1 MDNIILI
8 GSGGNTR
15 SCIDVIEVSGKY
27 KIVGIVE
34 KNGTNFEYNLG
45 YPVIGIDNDLEN
57 IRNKYSLALICVG
70 QIKSAKTRINLYEK
84 LKKLNF
90 ELPIIVSPRSHVSK
104 SSKIGHG
111 TIIMHDVL
119 INANVKIG
127 NNCIINNKSLIE
139 HDSSIGDHSHISTG
153 AIING
158 GVTVGNES
166 FIGSG
171 AITKEYISIGDNAV
185 IGAGKV
191 IKYDIKSNEI
201 IK

>member
-15 SCIDVIEVSGKY
+15 SCIDVIESTGKY

-34 KNGTNFEYNLG
+34 KNGVDFEDNLE
-45 YPVIGIDNDLEN
+45 YPVIGIDDDLEN
-57 IRNKYSLALICVG
+57 IRSKYSIALICVG
-70 QIKSAKTRINLYEK
+70 QIKSAEIRVKLYQK

-90 ELPIIVSPRSHVSK
+90 KLPTIISPRSHVSY
-104 SSKIGHG
+104 SSKIGKG

-119 INANVKIG
+119 INANVNIG

-139 HDSSIGDHSHISTG
+139 HDSFIGDHSHISTG

-158 GVTVGNES
+158 GVNIGSET

-171 AITKEYISIGDNAV
+171 VITKEYISVGDNCV
-185 IGAGKV
+185 IGAGTL
-191 IKYDIKSNEI
+191 IKNDIESNKL

>member
-15 SCIDVIEVSGKY
+15 SCIDVIETSGEY

-34 KNGTNFEYNLG
+34 KNGVDFENNLG
-45 YPVIGIDNDLEN
+45 YPVIGVDDDLEN
-57 IRNKYSLALICVG
+57 IRSKYGIALICIG
-70 QIKSAKTRINLYEK
+70 QIKSAEIRVKLYQK

-90 ELPIIVSPRSHVSK
+90 KLPTIISPRSHVSP
-104 SSKIGHG
+104 SSKIGKG
-111 TIIMHDVL
+111 TIVMHDVL
-119 INANVKIG
+119 INANVNIG

-139 HDSSIGDHSHISTG
+139 HDSFVGNHSHISTG

-158 GVTVGNES
+158 GVNIGSET

-171 AITKEYISIGDNAV
+171 VITKEYIFVGDNCV

-191 IKYDIKSNEI
+191 IKNDIESNKF